1 MTPLFKPIQRILN
14 NPSLMALLF
23 FSITMGLAF
32 YFIGR
37 WLMPVIISVVI
48 AYLLEGVIK
57 KVQHAGIPRI
67 WAVSLV
73 FIAFSSLIVYI
84 LLALVPTLFNQA
96 KELVTNIPTYLTN
109 FQNML
114 LILPQKFP
122 DILSHEDVNTLL
134 NSINSTI
141 SDYSKQLFSGQLFAS
156 LLALFAL
163 MVYAILV
170 PLLVFFFLKD
180 KNSILAWLGQFL
192 PNNRQIIQ
200 DIWAEMDV
208 QIGNYIRGKFIEIMV
223 IWSMCFV
230 AFNIFGL
237 QYSLLLG
244 LMVGLSVLIPY
255 IGATIVTV
263 PVLVVAYM
271 QFGLSSSF
279 WWIAGIY
286 FVIQILDGN
295 VIVPLIFSE
304 AVSIHPTAIIIAVL
318 VFGGIWGFWGVFF
331 AIPLATLV
339 KAIIEAWRRYEIR
352 ESAVD

>member
-170 PLLVFFFLKD
+170 PLLVFFFLKE
-180 KNSILAWLGQFL
+180 KNSILAWLWQFL

-208 QIGNYIRGKFIEIMV
+208 QIGKYIRGKFIEIMV